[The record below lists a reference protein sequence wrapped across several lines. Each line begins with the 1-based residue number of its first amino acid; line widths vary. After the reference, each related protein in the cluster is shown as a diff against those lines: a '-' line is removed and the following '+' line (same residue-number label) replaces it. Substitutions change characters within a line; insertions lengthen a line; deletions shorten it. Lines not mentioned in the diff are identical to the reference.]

1 MKAEL
6 TGMLWGSLPRRE
18 NGYLNV
24 KTEKHLCETPGE
36 IKMEKE
42 VLERTGFSVVDSY
55 RGGWRGDPGGMVSA
69 HWGRRGWV
77 GLCKWWALHPGL
89 FCFLHRL

>member
-1 MKAEL
+1 MYE
-6 TGMLWGSLPRRE
+6 GRIDRMLLGEPPQRE

-42 VLERTGFSVVDSY
+42 VLKAISS
-55 RGGWRGDPGGMVSA
+55 
-69 HWGRRGWV
+69 
-77 GLCKWWALHPGL
+77 L
-89 FCFLHRL
+89 

>member
-6 TGMLWGSLPRRE
+6 TPCSWGSPPERE

-36 IKMEKE
+36 ITVEKE
-42 VLERTGFSVVDSY
+42 VLKAISSLYWTA
-55 RGGWRGDPGGMVSA
+55 GDRS
-69 HWGRRGWV
+69 W
-77 GLCKWWALHPGL
+77 
-89 FCFLHRL
+89 